1 MLHMFILTVLS
12 RWSLFNLGLYVFSI
26 IFPVFLSGTL
36 KVPVESSELISHG
49 YFLVTLIVRN
59 IQIPICL
66 SSILLLEQTSWIFP
80 PLGFQSWV
88 GSKYLFY
95 DDYFNIFL
103 LEAFKKKKNVA
114 RNGAAQPIWR
124 IHLEQVYN
132 FRQPGYGKAINTWVG
147 RTSLKVL
154 TMSVGVRGQHLEA
167 LQATCRETT
176 YGWCRVSVQARATAS
191 RQHTSVG
198 AMHEEGL
205 LFQA

>member
-1 MLHMFILTVLS
+1 M
-12 RWSLFNLGLYVFSI
+12 
-26 IFPVFLSGTL
+26 
-36 KVPVESSELISHG
+36 
-49 YFLVTLIVRN
+49 
-59 IQIPICL
+59 
-66 SSILLLEQTSWIFP
+66 
-80 PLGFQSWV
+80 
-88 GSKYLFY
+88 
-95 DDYFNIFL
+95 
-103 LEAFKKKKNVA
+103 A

-154 TMSVGVRGQHLEA
+154 TISVGVRGQHLEA

>member
-36 KVPVESSELISHG
+36 KVSVGSSELKSHG
-49 YFLVTLIVRN
+49 YFPVTLIVRN

-103 LEAFKKKKNVA
+103 LEAFKKKKKCGKKWSSTA
-114 RNGAAQPIWR
+114 
-124 IHLEQVYN
+124 HLEN
-132 FRQPGYGKAINTWVG
+132 TFRAGVQLQAARIWQSYQHVG
-147 RTSLKVL
+147 RQDISK
-154 TMSVGVRGQHLEA
+154 SSDNISRCQ
-167 LQATCRETT
+167 
-176 YGWCRVSVQARATAS
+176 RATPGS
-191 RQHTSVG
+191 PTSNLQGDNIWMV
-198 AMHEEGL
+198 
-205 LFQA
+205 